1 MRSFTAVLTL
11 ILTLCCCHPGFAQPA
26 RSVEKGRDVGDG
38 MVLCNYPFDPAKVKE
53 ITFVSPTVDYP
64 CFEIVIPM
72 GDWNEG
78 KNASIQSVTVNDA
91 TCDSYYV
98 FVDGSSHVQSG
109 WITNRLAN
117 AKNVVLVV
125 RSLWSNH
132 QAVSVGV
139 KIKATDQGGQS
150 QTLSRVYEAKAPASG
165 GGLEGWHRYQSFVA
179 REKAG
184 LDRTNE
190 PVEFSITVRAE
201 DCADLSKELRVCE
214 LGKDGRTWIPLPFQT
229 FNAKDFQGTPPG
241 TSNPNY
247 LQHPSKS
254 IEVICPLNVAARKAK
269 VCAVFYDNPAAP
281 PLPPVLTDLQVA
293 GPSLGATVENW
304 YYGVKLSGE
313 SGQIA
318 SFDLKPANQDSQVIL
333 SDSGFKTEKVP
344 GASIWNGQPV
354 PRLTNS
360 QSRAVHWNPDS
371 FSDNGM
377 WGHTFSW
384 NPPDHS
390 EVTTRGPLLFRIT
403 NSGRMPGDTPQVDVS
418 VTYSFYPGQPY
429 VLATTLLKVRDTLNA
444 SAIRDGEI
452 VLDSHLI
459 TNFVW
464 KEKTGEIQTIRT
476 LHGANWQD
484 EWGYR
489 VDPDV
494 PWIAM
499 TNELDG
505 YGVGTAILSAQAF
518 NPTHGEATLHRPA
531 FYLYYHHFWN
541 TPLTYFTRAWVYP
554 FSDYQRGPIL
564 PVTEDSQYYSKAAFM
579 PFLLHKGH
587 ERYSGIDGA
596 SQRLLNPLEVRWGR

>member
-1 MRSFTAVLTL
+1 MRAYLLVLGFIL
-11 ILTLCCCHPGFAQPA
+11 ILCGSQPGSTQAA
-26 RSVEKGRDVGDG
+26 KSMEKGRDVGDG
-38 MVLCNYPFDPAKVKE
+38 MVPYDCPFDPGKVKE

-64 CFEIVIPM
+64 YYEIVVPL
-72 GDWNEG
+72 GDWSEG
-78 KNASIQSVTVNDA
+78 KGASVQSVTVNDV

-98 FVDGSSHVQSG
+98 FVDGFAHVQSA
-109 WITNRLAN
+109 WITNRLPDAR
-117 AKNVVLVV
+117 NVVLVA
-125 RSLWSNH
+125 RSVWSNG
-132 QAVSVGV
+132 QAVTLRMNATAVGE
-139 KIKATDQGGQS
+139 DGQ
-150 QTLSRVYEAKAPASG
+150 TKTVAKTYEAKAPASG
-165 GGLEGWHRYQSFVA
+165 GGPEGWRRYQSFVV

-184 LDRTNE
+184 LDRANE

-201 DCADLSKELRVCE
+201 DCADLDKELRVCE
-214 LGKDGRTWIPLPFQT
+214 LDAKGKIWTPLPFQT
-229 FNAKDFQGTPPG
+229 FNAKEFAGTPPG

-254 IEVICPLNVAARKAK
+254 IEVISPLSVAARKAK
-269 VCAVFYDNPAAP
+269 VCAVFYDNPSVP
-281 PLPPVLTDLQVA
+281 PVPPVLTDLQVA

-304 YYGVKLSGE
+304 YYSVKLSDE

-318 SFDLKPANQDSQVIL
+318 SFDLKPENQASRVSL
-333 SDSGFKTEKVP
+333 AESSFEVKSGHGP
-344 GASIWNGQPV
+344 AAWNGKPI

-360 QSRAVHWNPDS
+360 LSRAVHWNPDS
-371 FSDNGM
+371 FSDNGK

-384 NPPDHS
+384 NPPDRT
-390 EVTTRGPLLFRIT
+390 EVITRGPLLFRIT

-429 VLATTLLKVRDTLNA
+429 VLATTLMKVRDTLNT

-464 KEKTGEIQTIRT
+464 REKTGEIQTIRT

-505 YGVGTAILSAQAF
+505 YGVGTAILSAQTF
-518 NPTHGEATLHRPA
+518 NPTFGEATLHRPA

-541 TPLTYFTRAWVYP
+541 VPLTYFTRAWVYP

-564 PVTEDSQYYSKAAFM
+564 PVTEDSHYYSKAAFM
-579 PFLLHKGH
+579 PFLLHKGRD
-587 ERYSGIDGA
+587 RYRDIDGA